1 MGMNISEIG
10 EKRLE
15 QVLVKDKKESPKR
28 ICDLLKSDLN
38 FLFENYM
45 NVSKLDMNFDVIN
58 GIYQID
64 IKVQAQRLK
73 GFGSLPYW
81 KVDR

>member
-1 MGMNISEIG
+1 MGINVSEIG
-10 EKRLE
+10 ERRLE

-45 NVSKLDMNFDVIN
+45 DVSKLDMNFDVIN

-64 IKVQAQRLK
+64 IKVQARRLK

-81 KVDR
+81 GA